1 MRIREIVERHWLDA
15 VIVLLFGIWVV
26 EVLVE
31 PDIEGEPL
39 PLIAFSLLWGL
50 PLLWRRRFPVAAPTA
65 VVLAVTAQA
74 LIWPSSVPYSFGNFM
89 IVAIAAALYGA
100 ELRGVWP
107 RLLGALALL
116 GAVVTVILL
125 DPDGSAGNLLSVV
138 PILGVAWLIGQVSRA
153 NAQRT
158 AGLRE
163 RAERL
168 ERERHIEARAAVAEE
183 RARIAR
189 EMHDVVAHS
198 LSVMVVQ
205 AEAAEAM
212 LDADP
217 ERARRPIA
225 AVQDTGRQALGELR
239 RMLGA
244 LRERADEDPALAPQP
259 GLAGLDDLVRHVRD
273 AGLPVTV
280 TVRGEPR
287 PLPPGVDLSAYRIVQ
302 EGLTNAL
309 KHAGPA
315 RATVGLEYGPRDLR
329 IEVADDGRGHDPSSN
344 GGGHGLL
351 GMRERVALYGGELVA
366 GPREAPGRGFA
377 LTASLPLDAE
387 APR

>member
-1 MRIREIVERHWLDA
+1 MRMREIVERHWLDGL
-15 VIVLLFGIWVV
+15 IVVLFGIWVV

-31 PDIEGEPL
+31 TAIEGEPL

-50 PLLWRRRFPVAAPTA
+50 PLLWRHRFPVLAPTA
-65 VVLAVTAQA
+65 VMVAVTAQS

-89 IVAIAAALYGA
+89 IVAIAAGLYGA
-100 ELRGVWP
+100 ALRGVWP
-107 RLLGALALL
+107 RVLGALALL
-116 GAVVTVILL
+116 GAVLTVVFR
-125 DPDGSAGNLLSVV
+125 DPDGSAANLLSVV

-153 NAQRT
+153 SAERT
-158 AGLRE
+158 AALRE

-168 ERERHIEARAAVAEE
+168 ERERDIEARAAVAEE
-183 RARIAR
+183 RGRIAR

-225 AVQDTGRQALGELR
+225 AVQDTGREALGELR

-259 GLAGLDDLVRHVRD
+259 GLAGLDALVGHVRE

-315 RATVGLEYGPRDLR
+315 RATVLLEYGARDLR
-329 IEVADDGRGHDPSSN
+329 LEVADDGRGDDPASN

-366 GPREAPGRGFA
+366 GPRPAPERGFA
-377 LTASLPLDAE
+377 LRASLPLDQE